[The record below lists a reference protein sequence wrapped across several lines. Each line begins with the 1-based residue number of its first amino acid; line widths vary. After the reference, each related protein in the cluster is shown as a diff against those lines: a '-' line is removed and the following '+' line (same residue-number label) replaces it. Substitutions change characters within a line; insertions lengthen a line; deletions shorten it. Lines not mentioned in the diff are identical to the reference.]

1 MAALKRKPATP
12 AASQPALSPPQTA
25 ARLAPAPLDRIPI
38 ARPRLPT
45 REAIAP
51 YLDRIDAARWYAN
64 YGPLVTEFESRMATR
79 LGGSASVVTVANG
92 TVALTLALRAAGAR
106 AGALC
111 LMPAWTFVASA
122 HAAIE
127 AGLTPYFV
135 DVDLETWML
144 DPAATCAAI
153 AHAPAQVGAIM
164 PVAAFGR
171 MPDLA
176 AWRDVADATGLP
188 VIVDGAAAFDALER
202 APVPVTVSL
211 HATKTVAAGE
221 GGLVASDDH
230 DFIDRVRALT
240 AFGFQG
246 DRLSRMPA
254 MNAKLSEYAA
264 AVALASLDAWP
275 GDRARF
281 AMTAQRLRAGL
292 ALTPQIAFQSGWGTR
307 WVSSVCV
314 VGTPSGAAAS
324 MARTMATMGVETRDW
339 WGQGCHRQPAFR
351 RCPRAPLPVTDAL
364 AAATLGLPYF
374 IDLEEDASARITE
387 SLHEALEVAYG

>member
-1 MAALKRKPATP
+1 MAALKRKPDHAVAP
-12 AASQPALSPPQTA
+12 FAPGAPEAAPNV
-25 ARLAPAPLDRIPI
+25 RVPI

-45 REAIAP
+45 RAAITP
-51 YLDRIDAARWYAN
+51 YLDRIDGARWYAN
-64 YGPLVTEFESRMATR
+64 YGPLVTEFERRVAAR
-79 LGGSASVVTVANG
+79 LRGSASVVTVANG
-92 TVALTLALRAAGAR
+92 TVALTLALRAAGAQP
-106 AGALC
+106 GTLC

-135 DVDLETWML
+135 DVDPETWML

-153 AHAPAQVGAIM
+153 AGAPGPVGAIM

-176 AWRDVADATGLP
+176 AWRDLAEGTRLP
-188 VIVDGAAAFDALER
+188 VIVDGAAAFDALDS

-221 GGLVASDDH
+221 GGFVASDDH
-230 DFIDRVRALT
+230 DFIGRVRALT
-240 AFGFQG
+240 AFGFRG
-246 DRLSRMPA
+246 DRISRMPA

-275 GDRARF
+275 ADRARF

-292 ALTPQIAFQSGWGTR
+292 ALTPQIAFQPGWGSR

-314 VGTPSGAAAS
+314 VGTPPGAAAA
-324 MARTMATMGVETRDW
+324 MAKTLAAMEVETREW
-339 WGQGCHRQPAFR
+339 WGAGCHRQPAFEH
-351 RCPRAPLPVTDAL
+351 CPRAPLPVTDAL

-374 IDLEEDASARITE
+374 IDLEEDASARIIE
-387 SLHEALEVAYG
+387 SLHEALKVTHG

>member
-1 MAALKRKPATP
+1 MAALKRKPDP
-12 AASQPALSPPQTA
+12 AAASS
-25 ARLAPAPLDRIPI
+25 APAVAPEAAPNDRARVPI

-45 REAIAP
+45 RDAITP

-64 YGPLVTEFESRMATR
+64 YGPLVTEFEHRVAAR
-79 LGGSASVVTVANG
+79 LGGSASVVTVGNG
-92 TVALTLALRAAGAR
+92 TVALTLALRAAGAQP
-106 AGALC
+106 GTLC
-111 LMPAWTFVASA
+111 LTPAWTFVASA
-122 HAAIE
+122 HAVLE

-135 DVDLETWML
+135 DVDPETWML

-153 AHAPAQVGAIM
+153 AGAPGPVGAIM

-171 MPDLA
+171 MPDLS
-176 AWRDVADATGLP
+176 AWRDLADGTRLP
-188 VIVDGAAAFDALER
+188 VIVDGAAAFDALES

-221 GGLVASDDH
+221 GGFVASDDPA
-230 DFIDRVRALT
+230 FIERIRALT
-240 AFGFQG
+240 AFGFYG
-246 DRLSRMPA
+246 DRTSRMPA

-275 GDRARF
+275 ADRARF

-292 ALTPQIAFQSGWGTR
+292 ALTPQIAFQPGWGSR

-314 VGTPSGAAAS
+314 VGTPPGAAAR
-324 MARTMATMGVETRDW
+324 MAKTMAAMGVDTRDW
-339 WGQGCHRQPAFR
+339 WGAGCHRQPAFAH
-351 RCPRAPLPVTDAL
+351 CPRAPLPVTDAL

-374 IDLEEDASARITE
+374 IDLEEDASARIVE
-387 SLHEALEVAYG
+387 SLHEALKVTHG

>member
-1 MAALKRKPATP
+1 MAALKRKPDHAVAP
-12 AASQPALSPPQTA
+12 FAPGAPEAAPNV
-25 ARLAPAPLDRIPI
+25 RVPI

-45 REAIAP
+45 RAAITP
-51 YLDRIDAARWYAN
+51 YLDRIDGARWYAN
-64 YGPLVTEFESRMATR
+64 YGPLVTEFERRVAAR
-79 LGGSASVVTVANG
+79 LRGSASVVTVANG
-92 TVALTLALRAAGAR
+92 TVALTLALRAAGAQP
-106 AGALC
+106 GTLC

-135 DVDLETWML
+135 DVDPETWML
-144 DPAATCAAI
+144 EPAAACAAI
-153 AHAPAQVGAIM
+153 AGAPGPVGAIM

-176 AWRDVADATGLP
+176 AWRDLAEGTRLP
-188 VIVDGAAAFDALER
+188 VIVDGAAAFDALDS

-221 GGLVASDDH
+221 GGFVASDDH
-230 DFIDRVRALT
+230 DFIGRVRALT
-240 AFGFQG
+240 AFGFRG
-246 DRLSRMPA
+246 DRISRMPA

-275 GDRARF
+275 ADRARF

-292 ALTPQIAFQSGWGTR
+292 ALTPQIAFQPGWGSR

-314 VGTPSGAAAS
+314 VGTPPGAAAA
-324 MARTMATMGVETRDW
+324 MAKTLAAMEVETREW
-339 WGQGCHRQPAFR
+339 WGAGCHRQPAFEH
-351 RCPRAPLPVTDAL
+351 CPRAPLPVTDAL

-374 IDLEEDASARITE
+374 IDLEEDASARIIE
-387 SLHEALEVAYG
+387 SLHEALKVTHG